1 MEFFDPLFLV
11 SSGSSFGM
19 EILQKVLAWLIGLSI
34 SAGVVWF
41 LAYREMI
48 GKSFFGRITFSYI
61 GLEDGENSERITID
75 TLLDKHLSDVWLNN
89 RILLRSIV
97 SCAQQCNES
106 TPLLVPEKHH
116 LYHVTSGLR
125 HQISERYSDGLIDRA
140 LGFEIRKEELLI
152 ALCFS
157 ASKADGVQKL
167 RALVLHPQILK
178 KIGEQTD
185 AFEKANPKQIPFIKA
200 LQAAYKRWQQEENDP
215 KLDRLIT
222 KVRVYRRK

>member
-1 MEFFDPLFLV
+1 MEFFDPLFLA
-11 SSGSSFGM
+11 SGVSSFG
-19 EILQKVLAWLIGLSI
+19 LDVLKEVLGWLIGLSI
-34 SAGVVWF
+34 SASVVWF

-48 GKSFFGRITFSYI
+48 GKTFFGRITFSYI
-61 GLEDGENSERITID
+61 GIEDGENNKRITID

-89 RILLRSIV
+89 RVLLRSIIA
-97 SCAQQCNES
+97 CAQQCNES
-106 TPLLVPEKHH
+106 APLVVPEKHH

-140 LGFEIRKEELLI
+140 LGFEFRKEELLI

-157 ASKADGVQKL
+157 ASKTDGVQKL
-167 RALVLHPQILK
+167 RALVIHPQCLK
-178 KIGEQTD
+178 QIGEQTD
-185 AFEKANPKQIPFIKA
+185 AFEKANPEQQPFIKT
-200 LQAAYKRWQQEENDP
+200 LQAAHKRWQQEENDP